1 MTKYFLLTKMK
12 YSEYDFP
19 LHMMMSEAF
28 SIYFL
33 LKVKN
38 GLVNLWNFKKIKQE
52 EKNILD

>member
-38 GLVNLWNFKKIKQE
+38 GLVNL
-52 EKNILD
+52 